1 MTPRR
6 VPRSSSGPALGTRLM
21 RSALPAL
28 DRVYWRLSGGR
39 RTLSATVVP
48 VLVLR
53 HTGARSGRVHET
65 PLTFVRDGEDLCV
78 VGSNWG
84 QEHHPAWTHNLLA
97 HPDARVHV
105 DGRTVEVR
113 AEPVEDEAERAR
125 LWPRF
130 DSIFS
135 RYADYRTRTE
145 GVRRIRM
152 FRLSPR

>member
-6 VPRSSSGPALGTRLM
+6 VPRITSGPAPGTRLM

-28 DRVYWRLSGGR
+28 DRLYWRLSGGR

-53 HTGARSGRVHET
+53 HTGARSGRVYET
-65 PLTFVRDGEDLCV
+65 PLTFVRDGGDLCV

-97 HPDARVHV
+97 HPEARVHV
-105 DGRTVEVR
+105 DGQTVEVR
-113 AEPVEDEAERAR
+113 AEPVEEEAERAR
-125 LWPRF
+125 LWPEF
-130 DSIFS
+130 DRIFS
-135 RYADYRTRTE
+135 RYADYRARTE

-152 FRLSPR
+152 FRLTPR